1 MIEII
6 MPHDASLRGDC
17 SRCIGLCCV
26 ALAFDRG
33 PSFAFDKPAGTPCR
47 HLSET
52 HDCTIH
58 DSLERRGLAGCAG
71 YDCRGAGQLVTAMFA
86 SHSWRDSPAV
96 ARQMFAA
103 FAKLREIQ
111 TMRSLSRDFY
121 ARLAPPVSGWTLDAL
136 LVLDIPALRRALA
149 DHLASPRRR
158 HMLQA
163 LGLRG
168 T

>member
-1 MIEII
+1 

-47 HLSET
+47 HLDADHACAVHAT
-52 HDCTIH
+52 
-58 DSLERRGLAGCAG
+58 LERDGLSGCAT

-86 SHSWRDSPAV
+86 GHSWRDSPAV

-103 FAKLREIQ
+103 LAKLREIQ
-111 TMRSLSRDFY
+111 TMRSLSPAFY
-121 ARLAPPVSGWTLDAL
+121 AQLAPPKSGWTLEAL
-136 LVLDIPALRRALA
+136 LVLDIPALRRE
-149 DHLASPRRR
+149 LASTLHPRAADICSR
-158 HMLQA
+158 HWGCGVLK
-163 LGLRG
+163 
-168 T
+168 